1 MHFPHRNH
9 STTPV
14 TITRY
19 QRRNRQDVRDLMFRS
34 YRMHSHLDWHETDQ
48 WLDSEDAP
56 VRLAWSNNKL
66 VGLLATSTPLNHTCW
81 LRLAAVHD
89 DAQPGPILSALWGD
103 IVEELRALEI
113 QTVALLMLR
122 DWILHYAADLGFH
135 YVEDIVTL
143 RRPGLPLPPE
153 IPASVEIRAAEEREI
168 DSITRVD
175 QAAFTAPWQL
185 SLSELRQAQRVAA
198 ITTVALKDDEIVG
211 YQLSTLY
218 FDGSHLARLA
228 VLPTAQRMGIGRSL
242 VADTLRR
249 FARRGVTSMTVNT
262 QASNTRSQRLYADFG
277 FVRNGYDLPVWMID
291 L

>member
-1 MHFPHRNH
+1 MHFPHRH
-9 STTPV
+9 PPTTPV

-19 QRRNRQDVRDLMFRS
+19 QRRNRQDVRDLLFRS

-56 VRLAWSNNKL
+56 VRLAWSSNKL
-66 VGLLATSTPLNHTCW
+66 VGLLATSTPLNHTVW
-81 LRLAAVHD
+81 LRLVAVHD
-89 DAQPGPILSALWGD
+89 DAQPGPVLSALWAD
-103 IVEELRALEI
+103 IVEELRGLTI
-113 QTVALLMLR
+113 HTVALLMLR

-135 YVEDIVTL
+135 YVEEIVTL

-153 IPASVEIRAAEEREI
+153 VPIPIEIRAAEEGEI
-168 DSITRVD
+168 GSITSVD
-175 QAAFTAPWQL
+175 QAAFAPPWQL
-185 SLSELRQAQRVAA
+185 TLSELRQAQRVAA
-198 ITTVALKDDEIVG
+198 MTTVAVKEREIVG

-228 VLPTAQRMGIGRSL
+228 VLPTAQHIGIGSAL

-249 FARRGVTSMTVNT
+249 FVRRGVTSMTVNT

-277 FVRNGYDLPVWMID
+277 FVRNGYDLPVWMADI
-291 L
+291 